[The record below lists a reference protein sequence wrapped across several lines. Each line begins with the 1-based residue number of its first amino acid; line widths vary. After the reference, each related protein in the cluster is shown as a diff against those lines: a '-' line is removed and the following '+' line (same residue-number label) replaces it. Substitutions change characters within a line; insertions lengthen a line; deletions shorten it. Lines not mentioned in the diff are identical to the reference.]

1 MRQRNSLDPFGSI
14 KTSLKS
20 WLLPHPFKIVGQVL
34 ILAVLAALAIQI
46 VVTNV
51 LPDNGYVNLNM
62 ENMQHL
68 MLFRRVISIVLYLA
82 IFFITCSREK
92 NEDEMTA
99 QLRGEVLKEVCY
111 VAMFFYIAIKI
122 VATICA
128 EEMPYIMQDETSY
141 FAPIIWM
148 LYYGRFE
155 QKMKN
160 LRRQSRQFNL

>member
-1 MRQRNSLDPFGSI
+1 MRERISI
-14 KTSLKS
+14 IDRIKGCLKS

-34 ILAVLAALAIQI
+34 ILAVLTALAIQI
-46 VVTNV
+46 IVTNV
-51 LPDNGYVNLNM
+51 LPDGGAISLGM
-62 ENMQHL
+62 ESLQQQ
-68 MLFRRVISIVLYLA
+68 MLFRRVISVLLYLA

-111 VAMFFYIAIKI
+111 VVMFFYVALKIA
-122 VATICA
+122 ATIFS
-128 EEMPYIMQDETSY
+128 ENIPYIMHDETSY
-141 FAPIIWM
+141 IASIIWM

-155 QKMKN
+155 LKMKS

>member
-1 MRQRNSLDPFGSI
+1 MRERISI
-14 KTSLKS
+14 IDRIKGCCKS

-34 ILAVLAALAIQI
+34 LLVILIALAVQIIAINLLAIGDAMSNPMVQSA
-46 VVTNV
+46 
-51 LPDNGYVNLNM
+51 
-62 ENMQHL
+62 
-68 MLFRRVISIVLYLA
+68 FRRVVAIVLYFA
-82 IFFITCSREK
+82 ILFITCSREK
-92 NEDEMTA
+92 EEDEMTA
-99 QLRGEVLKEVCY
+99 QLRGETLKEVCY

-122 VATICA
+122 VATIFA
-128 EEMPYIMQDETSY
+128 EEMPYIMHDETSY

>member
-1 MRQRNSLDPFGSI
+1 MRERISI
-14 KTSLKS
+14 IDRIKSCCKS

-34 ILAVLAALAIQI
+34 LVVILIALVAQIIATNLLAIGDAMSNPMVQSA
-46 VVTNV
+46 
-51 LPDNGYVNLNM
+51 
-62 ENMQHL
+62 
-68 MLFRRVISIVLYLA
+68 FRRVVAIVLYLA
-82 IFFITCSREK
+82 ILLITCSREK
-92 NEDEMTA
+92 EEDEMTA
-99 QLRGEVLKEVCY
+99 QLRSETLKEVCY

-128 EEMPYIMQDETSY
+128 EEMPYIMHDETSY
-141 FAPIIWM
+141 FASIIWM

>member
-1 MRQRNSLDPFGSI
+1 MRERISI
-14 KTSLKS
+14 IDRIKGCLKS

-34 ILAVLAALAIQI
+34 ILAVLVALAIQI
-46 VVTNV
+46 IVSNV
-51 LPDNGYVNLNM
+51 LPDNGAISLGM
-62 ENMQHL
+62 ESLQQQ
-68 MLFRRVISIVLYLA
+68 MLFRRVISVLLYLA

-99 QLRGEVLKEVCY
+99 QLRGEILKEVCY
-111 VAMFFYIAIKI
+111 VVMFFYIALKI
-122 VATICA
+122 AATIFS
-128 EEMPYIMQDETSY
+128 ENIPYIMHDETSY
-141 FAPIIWM
+141 IASIIWM

>member
-1 MRQRNSLDPFGSI
+1 MRERISI
-14 KTSLKS
+14 IDRIKGCLKS

-62 ENMQHL
+62 ESLQQQ
-68 MLFRRVISIVLYLA
+68 MLFRRVISVLLYLA

-111 VAMFFYIAIKI
+111 VVMFFYIALKI
-122 VATICA
+122 AATIFS
-128 EEMPYIMQDETSY
+128 ENIPYIMHDETSY
-141 FAPIIWM
+141 IASIIWM
-148 LYYGRFE
+148 LYYCRFE
-155 QKMKN
+155 LKMKS

>member
-1 MRQRNSLDPFGSI
+1 MRERISI
-14 KTSLKS
+14 IDRIKGCLKS

-46 VVTNV
+46 IVTNV

-62 ENMQHL
+62 ESLQQQ
-68 MLFRRVISIVLYLA
+68 MLFRRVISVLLYLA

-111 VAMFFYIAIKI
+111 VVMFFYVALKIA
-122 VATICA
+122 ATIFS
-128 EEMPYIMQDETSY
+128 ENIPYIMQDETSY
-141 FAPIIWM
+141 IASIIWM

-155 QKMKN
+155 QKMKS

>member
-1 MRQRNSLDPFGSI
+1 MRERISI
-14 KTSLKS
+14 IDRIKGCLKS

-34 ILAVLAALAIQI
+34 LLAVLAALAIQI
-46 VVTNV
+46 IVTNV
-51 LPDNGYVNLNM
+51 LPDGGNVSLNM
-62 ENMQHL
+62 ESLQHL

-111 VAMFFYIAIKI
+111 VVMFFYIALKI
-122 VATICA
+122 AATILSDDI
-128 EEMPYIMQDETSY
+128 PYIMQDETSY
-141 FAPIIWM
+141 IASIIWM

-155 QKMKN
+155 LKMKS

>member
-1 MRQRNSLDPFGSI
+1 MRERISI
-14 KTSLKS
+14 IDRIKGCLKS

-46 VVTNV
+46 IVTNV
-51 LPDNGYVNLNM
+51 LPDGGNVSLNM
-62 ENMQHL
+62 EGMQQQ
-68 MLFRRVISIVLYLA
+68 MLFRRVISVLLYLA

-111 VAMFFYIAIKI
+111 VVMFFYVALKIA
-122 VATICA
+122 ATIFS
-128 EEMPYIMQDETSY
+128 ENIPYIMHDETSY
-141 FAPIIWM
+141 IASIIWM

-155 QKMKN
+155 LKMKS

>member
-1 MRQRNSLDPFGSI
+1 MRERISI
-14 KTSLKS
+14 IDRIKSCCKS

-34 ILAVLAALAIQI
+34 LLVILITLAVQIIVTNLLAIGDAMSNPMVQSA
-46 VVTNV
+46 
-51 LPDNGYVNLNM
+51 
-62 ENMQHL
+62 
-68 MLFRRVISIVLYLA
+68 FRRVVAIVLYLA
-82 IFFITCSREK
+82 ILLITCSREK
-92 NEDEMTA
+92 EEDEMTA
-99 QLRGEVLKEVCY
+99 QLRGETLKEVCY

-128 EEMPYIMQDETSY
+128 EEMPYIMHDETSY
-141 FAPIIWM
+141 FASIIWM

>member
-1 MRQRNSLDPFGSI
+1 MRERISI
-14 KTSLKS
+14 IDRIKGCLKS

-34 ILAVLAALAIQI
+34 ILAVLVALAIQI

-51 LPDNGYVNLNM
+51 LPDDGYISLDM
-62 ENMQHL
+62 EGMQQL
-68 MLFRRVISIVLYLA
+68 MLFRRVISVLLYLA
-82 IFFITCSREK
+82 IFFLTCSREK

-111 VAMFFYIAIKI
+111 VVMFFYIALKI
-122 VATICA
+122 AATILSDDI
-128 EEMPYIMQDETSY
+128 PYIMQDETSY
-141 FAPIIWM
+141 IASIIWM

-155 QKMKN
+155 QKMKS

>member
-1 MRQRNSLDPFGSI
+1 MRERISI
-14 KTSLKS
+14 IDRIKGCLKS

-46 VVTNV
+46 IVTNV
-51 LPDNGYVNLNM
+51 LPDGGNVSLNM
-62 ENMQHL
+62 ECMQQQ
-68 MLFRRVISIVLYLA
+68 MLFRRVISVLLYLA

-111 VAMFFYIAIKI
+111 VVMFFYIALKI
-122 VATICA
+122 AATIFS
-128 EEMPYIMQDETSY
+128 ENIPYIMHDETSY
-141 FAPIIWM
+141 IASRIWM

-155 QKMKN
+155 LKMKS

>member
-1 MRQRNSLDPFGSI
+1 MRKRISI
-14 KTSLKS
+14 IDRIKGCCKS

-34 ILAVLAALAIQI
+34 LLVILIAFAVQIIATNLLAIGDAISNPMVQSA
-46 VVTNV
+46 
-51 LPDNGYVNLNM
+51 
-62 ENMQHL
+62 
-68 MLFRRVISIVLYLA
+68 FRRVVAIVLYLA
-82 IFFITCSREK
+82 ILLITCSREK
-92 NEDEMTA
+92 EEDEMTA
-99 QLRGEVLKEVCY
+99 QLRGETLKEVCY

-128 EEMPYIMQDETSY
+128 EEMPYIMHDETSY
-141 FAPIIWM
+141 FASIIWM

>member
-1 MRQRNSLDPFGSI
+1 MREKISI
-14 KTSLKS
+14 IDRIKGCLKS

-46 VVTNV
+46 IVTNV
-51 LPDNGYVNLNM
+51 LPDGGNVSLNM
-62 ENMQHL
+62 EGMQQQ
-68 MLFRRVISIVLYLA
+68 MLFRRVISVLLYLA

-111 VAMFFYIAIKI
+111 VVMFFYIALKI
-122 VATICA
+122 AATIFS
-128 EEMPYIMQDETSY
+128 ENIPYIMHDETSY
-141 FAPIIWM
+141 IASIIWM

-155 QKMKN
+155 LKMKS
-160 LRRQSRQFNL
+160 LRRQSQQFNL

>member
-1 MRQRNSLDPFGSI
+1 MRERISI
-14 KTSLKS
+14 VDRIKSCCKS

-34 ILAVLAALAIQI
+34 LLVILIALAVQIIATNLLAIGDAMSNPMVQSA
-46 VVTNV
+46 
-51 LPDNGYVNLNM
+51 
-62 ENMQHL
+62 
-68 MLFRRVISIVLYLA
+68 FRRVVAIVLYLA
-82 IFFITCSREK
+82 ILLITCSREK
-92 NEDEMTA
+92 EEDEMTA
-99 QLRGEVLKEVCY
+99 QLRGETLKEVCY

-128 EEMPYIMQDETSY
+128 EEMPYIMHDETSY

-155 QKMKN
+155 QKVKS

>member
-1 MRQRNSLDPFGSI
+1 MRERISI
-14 KTSLKS
+14 IDRIKGCLKS

-46 VVTNV
+46 IVTNV
-51 LPDNGYVNLNM
+51 LPDGGNVSLNM
-62 ENMQHL
+62 EGMQQQ
-68 MLFRRVISIVLYLA
+68 MLFRRVISVLLYLA

-111 VAMFFYIAIKI
+111 VVMFFYIALKI
-122 VATICA
+122 AATIFS
-128 EEMPYIMQDETSY
+128 ENIPYIMQDETSY
-141 FAPIIWM
+141 IASIIWM

-155 QKMKN
+155 QKMKS

>member
-1 MRQRNSLDPFGSI
+1 MRERISI
-14 KTSLKS
+14 IDRIKGCLKS

-51 LPDNGYVNLNM
+51 LPDSGNVSLNM
-62 ENMQHL
+62 EGMQQQ

-111 VAMFFYIAIKI
+111 VVMFFYVALKIA
-122 VATICA
+122 ATIFS
-128 EEMPYIMQDETSY
+128 EDMPYIMHDETSY
-141 FAPIIWM
+141 IASIIWM

-155 QKMKN
+155 LKMKS